1 MNHEQDTMS
10 KTRVLIVDSQPI
22 FRAGVRRALAHRCG
36 LEALEILDCD
46 PGNSGEGAINQIEED
61 SPHVALVS
69 IGGPSPDGLQLSS
82 RIARDFPATKV
93 IVLSANHN
101 ADELFQVIKTGAAA
115 YLSRD
120 SDAEALS
127 DAIMRATSG
136 QYPINDSFASRPK
149 VASLVLDQ
157 FEDMASMCGS
167 EDARE
172 AVVTPLT
179 PKETQFLNLIAE
191 DNENRQIAA
200 ILGMEEHE
208 IKKCVG
214 AILSKLNASD
224 RAHAVMLSLC
234 DSWLSLQDPQTS
246 SQAQELVAA
255 EPAPVEEQRST
266 KRKANGT
273 AKTKRRSSAKA
284 DKAAVSSHESTSTG

>member
-1 MNHEQDTMS
+1 MS

-22 FRAGVRRALAHRCG
+22 FRAGVRRALAHHCG
-36 LEALEILDCD
+36 LEKLEILDCD
-46 PGNSGEGAINQIEED
+46 PGNDGEGAIRQIDED

-82 RIARDFPATKV
+82 RIARDLPATKV

-101 ADELFQVIKTGAAA
+101 ADELFEVIKTGAAA

-120 SDAEALS
+120 SEAEELS
-127 DAIMRATSG
+127 DAIMRAASG
-136 QYPINDSFASRPK
+136 QYPINDNLASRPK

-157 FEDMASMCGS
+157 FEDMASVCGS
-167 EDARE
+167 GDAKDTI
-172 AVVTPLT
+172 VSPLT
-179 PKETQFLNLIAE
+179 PRETQFLNLIAE
-191 DNENRQIAA
+191 DNPNRQIAA

-214 AILSKLNASD
+214 AILCKLNASD

-234 DSWLSLQDPQTS
+234 DSWLSLQDAQTS
-246 SQAQELVAA
+246 SQAQDLVAV
-255 EPAPVEEQRST
+255 EPAAAKEQRPT
-266 KRKANGT
+266 KRKTNSP
-273 AKTKRRSSAKA
+273 AKAKRRNSTKTGQPAT
-284 DKAAVSSHESTSTG
+284 VTHESQTTA